1 MKSVEQHTTDL
12 LGLVEPLEPIRIEL
26 LRAQGG
32 VLAEDV
38 TAPVSLPQF
47 DNSAMDGYALVAAD
61 VAEAGEDTPVR
72 LPVIA
77 DIPAGDPG
85 THAIRSG
92 MCARIM
98 TGAPMPAGADAVVP
112 VEWTDGGVAEVLI
125 RGSAPVGNA
134 VRPAGGDVEK
144 GAEVLQ
150 NGVRVGAAEIAV
162 LAAVGHP
169 SALVHPRP
177 RVAVLST
184 GEELVEPGAPIGPGQ
199 IWESNAYMLTAAA
212 IEVGCAAFRH
222 GFTGDDPSTV
232 LATLDDV
239 LPHADLVVTTGG
251 VSMGAYDVV
260 KEALAQLDTVRF
272 EQVAVQPGK
281 PQGAGT
287 VHGTPI
293 VALPGNPVSAFVSFH
308 LFVRPMLAKMGG
320 MPPEGMPALRARLA
334 EPVTDSPRG
343 RRSYLRA
350 QLDHAPED
358 GGHAVRPIS
367 RQGSHQLSAL
377 ASADALIVVDEAV
390 TDLPAGSIVD
400 VLRLP

>member
-12 LGLVEPLEPIRIEL
+12 LDLVEPLEPIRIEL

-61 VAEAGEDTPVR
+61 IAGAGADTPVR
-72 LPVIA
+72 LPVVA
-77 DIPAGDPG
+77 DIAAGDPG
-85 THAIRSG
+85 THAIRTG

-125 RGSAPVGNA
+125 SRPAKAGNA

-144 GAEVLQ
+144 GAGVL
-150 NGVRVGAAEIAV
+150 RSGAHIGPAEIAV

-169 SALVHPRP
+169 DALVHPRP

-184 GEELVEPGAPIGPGQ
+184 GEELVEPGTPIGPGQ
-199 IWESNAYMLTAAA
+199 IWESNGYMLTAAA
-212 IEVGCAAFRH
+212 IDAGCAAFRH

-232 LATLDDV
+232 LATLGDV
-239 LPHADLVVTTGG
+239 LPHADIVVTTGG

-260 KEALAQLDTVRF
+260 KEALTQLGTVRF

-293 VALPGNPVSAFVSFH
+293 VTLPGNPVSSFVSFH
-308 LFVRPMLAKMGG
+308 LFVRPMLAKLSGRA
-320 MPPEGMPALRARLA
+320 PEGLPALRAPLA
-334 EPVTDSPRG
+334 APVRDSPQG

-350 QLDHAPED
+350 QLEYAAD
-358 GGHAVRPIS
+358 GGLAVRPVA
-367 RQGSHQLSAL
+367 RQGSHQLAAL
-377 ASADALIVVDEAV
+377 ASADALIVVDEAA
-390 TDLPAGSIVD
+390 TELPAGRVVD